1 MLGVPVLIAG
11 LGWRTVGFE
20 GVVGLTLGF
29 AVLDIA
35 KGPYNRWP
43 LSRVGKRRNVRAKLW
58 PTS

>member
-35 KGPYNRWP
+35 KGPYNR
-43 LSRVGKRRNVRAKLW
+43 
-58 PTS
+58 